1 MSHIWSQGYKNTCV
15 FCVEIK
21 YWESTTLW
29 VSLSLS
35 PLADSISPPEE
46 IPPTNSP
53 TIKNVPQLPQLQG
66 QSRPTKRRRR
76 ETVMRRDTTSQLLP
90 SVSNNYLI
98 LLSVIQG
105 CYNPFCG
112 KLRAQAQFGKNK
124 IVNLWDGLLLHKLK
138 ITFNLLCFLQF
149 SRNLDYKTTTIIV
162 FFFSEIFEFTNVCFC
177 NCVNCNYSFE
187 S

>member
-1 MSHIWSQGYKNTCV
+1 MSHIWSHGYKNTCG
-15 FCVEIK
+15 FFVEIK
-21 YWESTTLW
+21 YLESTTLW
-29 VSLSLS
+29 VSSSLS

-53 TIKNVPQLPQLQG
+53 PIKNVPQLPQLQG

-112 KLRAQAQFGKNK
+112 KLRAQAQFGNNK

-138 ITFNLLCFLQF
+138 IKFNLICFLQF
-149 SRNLDYKTTTIIV
+149 SRNLDNKTTTIIV
-162 FFFSEIFEFTNVCFC
+162 FFSPKYLSSLMSVSVTV
-177 NCVNCNYSFE
+177 
-187 S
+187 